1 MPLNRPNPTQFHPVR
16 PSLTSIENR
25 LVPLQFLGTSPPESH
40 TKAKIEAWIKRHVS
54 KEEQPKI
61 EATVDRIRDAHS
73 KIPPGDRPSLEPL
86 LSEWGLTSA
95 VLSKCN
101 LEAQIKLLAS
111 VQLAKI

>member
-1 MPLNRPNPTQFHPVR
+1 MH
-16 PSLTSIENR
+16 EHC
-25 LVPLQFLGTSPPESH
+25 GTSQTVYASRSKPADAPRIGKTPTREPG
-40 TKAKIEAWIKRHVS
+40 IEGKSRDSA